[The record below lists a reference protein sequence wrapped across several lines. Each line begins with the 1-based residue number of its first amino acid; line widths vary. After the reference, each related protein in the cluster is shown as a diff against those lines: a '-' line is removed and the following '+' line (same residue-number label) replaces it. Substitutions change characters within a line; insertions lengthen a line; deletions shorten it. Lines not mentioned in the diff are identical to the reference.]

1 MNNLVTTDWLE
12 KNLSKVRV
20 IDATWHMPNLKR
32 ESYKEY
38 LKTHISGS
46 VFLTLIKILMK
57 NLLFPICY
65 QTKKSGRK

>member
-1 MNNLVTTDWLE
+1 MMNNLVTTDWLE

-38 LKTHISGS
+38 LKTHI
-46 VFLTLIKILMK
+46 
-57 NLLFPICY
+57 
-65 QTKKSGRK
+65 

>member
-1 MNNLVTTDWLE
+1 MMNNLVTTDWLE

-46 VFLTLIKILMK
+46 VFDLDK
-57 NLLFPICY
+57 NSNEKSSLPHMLPN
-65 QTKKSGRK
+65 KKSGRE

>member
-1 MNNLVTTDWLE
+1 MMNNLVTTDWLE

-32 ESYKEY
+32 ESYKDY

-46 VFLTLIKILMK
+46 VFFDLD
-57 NLLFPICY
+57 
-65 QTKKSGRK
+65 